1 MSHIKTSKGFLEYK
15 SHLLYF
21 GDKVMNKEVMLDN
34 LRVLALYMDKID
46 INWGPAFGTLIGIVR
61 NDDFQPWKPLFDI
74 YILKE
79 DEERFKDIL
88 WLMMDVGFNLVR
100 YERRG
105 LYILERNDEYIKV
118 FVLHKISSDVRHTG
132 GSDFIHEKY
141 LQNTVKWD
149 FKGILLNVPV
159 DVDEYLTFQ
168 YGEDWITPKQ
178 TIIYSKGL
186 ISQWIHWMKTKL
198 QDIMPDSIYY
208 SWLLHHRQKDFS
220 RFKARCEKA
229 GIPLPENVQLASMKP
244 RKYKKVLTVGVYDL
258 LHKGHVELFRRAK
271 GLGDYLVVA
280 AQDSDFIL
288 KYKPMAKVLNSTE
301 DRKYM
306 IKAIRYVDEVITYTD
321 VDEIVHEVDFD
332 VFVTGPDQCHAG
344 FQRAIQWCEE
354 HGKEHIVLGRTDGVS
369 SSELKAKIAEKTGNI
384 KKDNCREET
393 KMTSNNYV

>member
-1 MSHIKTSKGFLEYK
+1 MARIKTSKGFLEYEN
-15 SHLLYF
+15 HFLYF
-21 GDKVMNKEVMLDN
+21 GDKVMNKEVMLEN
-34 LRVLALYMDKID
+34 VQVLSVYLDKID

-61 NDDFQPWKPLFDI
+61 NDDFQPWKPVFDI

-88 WLMMDVGFNLVR
+88 WLLKDVGFEVVR

-105 LYILERNDEYIKV
+105 LYYLRRNEQCIKV

-149 FKGILLNVPV
+149 FKGVELNVPA

-168 YGEDWITPKQ
+168 YGEDWVVPKQ
-178 TIIYSKGL
+178 TVFYSTNPLKKL
-186 ISQWIHWMKTKL
+186 YHWVTTWL
-198 QDIMPDSIYY
+198 QDIMPNDIYY
-208 SWLLHHRQKDFS
+208 WWLLQHRKSDFK
-220 RFKARCEKA
+220 RFKTRCEKA
-229 GIPLPENVQLASMKP
+229 GYALPQNFELASMKP

-258 LHKGHVELFRRAK
+258 LHKGHVELYRRAK
-271 GLGDYLVVA
+271 GLGDYLIVA

-288 KYKPMAKVLNSTE
+288 KYKPNAQVMNSTE

-306 IKAIRYVDEVITYTD
+306 IKSIRYVDEVITYTD
-321 VDEIVHEVDFD
+321 VDKIVQEVDFD

-354 HGKEHIVLGRTDGVS
+354 HGKEHIVLARTDGVS
-369 SSELKAKIAEKTGNI
+369 SSELKAKIAAKTR
-384 KKDNCREET
+384 KL
-393 KMTSNNYV
+393 S

>member
-1 MSHIKTSKGFLEYK
+1 MARIKTSKGFLEYEN
-15 SHLLYF
+15 HFLYF
-21 GDKVMNKEVMLDN
+21 GDKVMNKEVMLEN
-34 LRVLALYMDKID
+34 VQVLSVYLDKID

-61 NDDFQPWKPLFDI
+61 NDDFQPWKPVFDI

-88 WLMMDVGFNLVR
+88 WLLKDVGFEVVR

-105 LYILERNDEYIKV
+105 LYYLRRKEQCIKV

-149 FKGILLNVPV
+149 FKGVELNVPA

-168 YGEDWITPKQ
+168 YGEDWVVPKQ
-178 TIIYSKGL
+178 TVFYSTNPLKKL
-186 ISQWIHWMKTKL
+186 YHCVTTWL
-198 QDIMPDSIYY
+198 QDIMPNDIYY
-208 SWLLHHRQKDFS
+208 WWLLHRKSDFK
-220 RFKARCEKA
+220 RFKTRCEKA
-229 GIPLPENVQLASMKP
+229 GYALPQNFELASMKP

-258 LHKGHVELFRRAK
+258 LHKGHVELYRRAK
-271 GLGDYLVVA
+271 GLGDYLIVA

-288 KYKPMAKVLNSTE
+288 KYKPNAQVMNSTE

-306 IKAIRYVDEVITYTD
+306 IKSIRYVDEVITYTD
-321 VDEIVHEVDFD
+321 VDKIVQEVDFD

-354 HGKEHIVLGRTDGVS
+354 HGKEHFVLARTGGVS
-369 SSELKAKIAEKTGNI
+369 SSRLKEKIAVRI
-384 KKDNCREET
+384 KLN
-393 KMTSNNYV
+393 S